1 MLFDGEP
8 KLPEKYRYQG
18 YEALRQTRK
27 RTRNQKKK
35 KDQETWIEKAII
47 EFAEG
52 AMREM
57 LQKTLDEL
65 IGEINT
71 KP

>member
-35 KDQETWIEKAII
+35 KDQETWIEKVII
-47 EFAEG
+47 DFAEG
-52 AMREM
+52 AMREL
-57 LQKTLDEL
+57 LQKKLDEL
-65 IGEINT
+65 IAEINT

>member
-18 YEALRQTRK
+18 YEALRQARK

-35 KDQETWIEKAII
+35 KDQETWIEKVII
-47 EFAEG
+47 DFAKG